1 MLHCPLPDGVKNKTK
16 GEKKMKKVV
25 YSVSRYKKGE
35 IIKMTGIGYI
45 TDKDLVI
52 ACMSKKGNPYIRV
65 FEDCLQYLNRIT
77 DKENEFK
84 GLISEYHEVE
94 IDTGDSGY
102 ETREIEIEYN
112 IWYKYAD

>member
-1 MLHCPLPDGVKNKTK
+1 
-16 GEKKMKKVV
+16 MKKVV

-52 ACMSKKGNPYIRV
+52 ARMSKKGNPYIRV
-65 FEDCLQYLNRIT
+65 FEGCLEHIHRIP
-77 DKENEFK
+77 DKDNEFK
-84 GLISEYHEVE
+84 GGIYEIHEVE
-94 IDTGDSGY
+94 IDTGKDNF